1 MSCSNKGVQLKGVT
15 REGPHTSNLFP
26 CVCSL
31 WLWLTFH
38 EASLQYYYYYYY
50 QLILFLSISLNIATH
65 ICGCLSV
72 MLLTALR
79 STQMSICG
87 LMRLGICG
95 SGSLHSSHLRFG
107 LILWYAIFLLLLCLI
122 LTHASSSMCT
132 IPYSSS
138 ECSDIICSSTA
149 IYFGAILRWGSQV
162 NKINVGM
169 QSYVRQNG
177 CSVSQWL
184 RVGGVKAFA
193 DGSLGSRTALFHEVL
208 IIFCT
213 HFQLLN

>member
-1 MSCSNKGVQLKGVT
+1 MALVDLP
-15 REGPHTSNLFP
+15 RRLTS
-26 CVCSL
+26 
-31 WLWLTFH
+31 
-38 EASLQYYYYYYY
+38 
-50 QLILFLSISLNIATH
+50 ILLLLLLSADS
-65 ICGCLSV
+65 LSV
-72 MLLTALR
+72 NFTEH
-79 STQMSICG
+79 CN
-87 LMRLGICG
+87 
-95 SGSLHSSHLRFG
+95 SHLRMSQCHATDSFT
-107 LILWYAIFLLLLCLI
+107 IYSDVYLWADATGNMRVRVSAFFPLEIWPNIVVCNFLLLLCLI

>member
-1 MSCSNKGVQLKGVT
+1 MISKFWVHGPISLWHFSFWCPFLTTSLAMSCSNKGVQLKGVT

-107 LILWYAIFLLLLCLI
+107 LILWYAIFYFFCVSSLRMPHPPCAPFHILL
-122 LTHASSSMCT
+122 
-132 IPYSSS
+132 
-138 ECSDIICSSTA
+138 
-149 IYFGAILRWGSQV
+149 Q
-162 NKINVGM
+162 NV
-169 QSYVRQNG
+169 V
-177 CSVSQWL
+177 
-184 RVGGVKAFA
+184 
-193 DGSLGSRTALFHEVL
+193 T
-208 IIFCT
+208 
-213 HFQLLN
+213 